1 MIAKL
6 QGRSPL
12 KQKAVRGLSSLDP
25 CAIQHSPQLGQKR
38 FSFLLEEPNHA
49 NIINDVLAENAKKEY
64 SIFAT
69 SKNLSFKKYFV
80 RLLMKSYAFVRSNV
94 PKTMAFKTHTDSKEE
109 CAPCPEF
116 SCFLY
121 YLFAPT
127 LVYRDNYPR

>member
-1 MIAKL
+1 MGK
-6 QGRSPL
+6 
-12 KQKAVRGLSSLDP
+12 
-25 CAIQHSPQLGQKR
+25 
-38 FSFLLEEPNHA
+38 
-49 NIINDVLAENAKKEY
+49 
-64 SIFAT
+64 
-69 SKNLSFKKYFV
+69 V

-127 LVYRDNYPR
+127 LVYRDNYPSRAPGPIPSKRLDC